1 MGVRSIIVTLLAS
14 SLFACGGAS
23 QTDAKG
29 PESNPWADYKGT
41 YATSA
46 APHAPNAKA
55 AKTEVAKSEVPAEAP
70 VEEKVEEAPAP
81 VAPAAPAKKAKS
93 AKGAAAKKKK

>member
-29 PESNPWADYKGT
+29 PEGNPWADYKGT
-41 YATSA
+41 YATA
-46 APHAPNAKA
+46 AEPRAKP
-55 AKTEVAKSEVPAEAP
+55 AKTEVAQADVPTEAP
-70 VEEKVEEAPAP
+70 VEEAVVEEEPAP
-81 VAPAAPAKKAKS
+81 PPVAKKAKRAHKKS
-93 AKGAAAKKKK
+93 KGKRSKKHK